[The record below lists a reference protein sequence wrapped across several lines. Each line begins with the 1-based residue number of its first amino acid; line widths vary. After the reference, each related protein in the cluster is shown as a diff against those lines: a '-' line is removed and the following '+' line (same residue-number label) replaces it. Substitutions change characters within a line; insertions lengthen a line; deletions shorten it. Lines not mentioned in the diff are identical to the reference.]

1 MAPVTNLVNTS
12 VNNLV
17 NNPVA
22 NLHEAMLQ
30 SLEGGQFH
38 VRERLTPEQGL
49 PYLAYLSYADYVAI
63 GMTLTAVVLAS
74 LLPLHAQA
82 QAPEPAPVDA
92 AARTHGDDA
101 KRNAAHERHW

>member
-1 MAPVTNLVNTS
+1 MRDSGRS
-12 VNNLV
+12 VLR
-17 NNPVA
+17 
-22 NLHEAMLQ
+22 LLGRS
-30 SLEGGQFH
+30 SLG
-38 VRERLTPEQGL
+38 
-49 PYLAYLSYADYVAI
+49 VAI